1 LATETLVACAHGP
14 EPGSAT
20 APASNAAFFKR
31 LVEDQT
37 ELVSLATPEGE
48 LTFVNRAYAR
58 WQGRQAHE
66 LLGRSLLEFVPPKDR
81 AAVSEHL
88 QTVRKLEGSVE
99 ADCQMVLPDGQTR
112 WIAWTHRG
120 LTEAEGRYRLLAEQS
135 ADMVLELDL
144 DLVRRYVSPACREI
158 FGYDPE
164 ELIGAKS
171 GAMSHPDD
179 AENLGQ
185 ALQSLLDGRVDRH
198 AVVCRRRHRD
208 GRWIWVEIGYRTL
221 KDPRTGA
228 PTGIIGTVRDVTA
241 RKIIEDQLAEVTQ
254 RLEAL
259 AQQDALTGLANR
271 RAFDDALSR
280 EYGQAR
286 RRDESLGLIMID
298 VDVFKSFN
306 DRYGH
311 PAGDECLRRVAEAIT
326 ASLRRPGDLA
336 ARYGGEE
343 FVVLM
348 PETDEAGTAMI
359 GERIRQAVLQLQ
371 IEHPAGAHRVVTVS
385 VGAASIGPDDFES
398 GPETAIH
405 RADHA
410 LYTAKRRGRNA
421 VVRASTL
428 SQPASAD
435 VSGPHR

>member
-1 LATETLVACAHGP
+1 
-14 EPGSAT
+14 
-20 APASNAAFFKR
+20 
-31 LVEDQT
+31 
-37 ELVSLATPEGE
+37 
-48 LTFVNRAYAR
+48 
-58 WQGRQAHE
+58 
-66 LLGRSLLEFVPPKDR
+66 
-81 AAVSEHL
+81 
-88 QTVRKLEGSVE
+88 
-99 ADCQMVLPDGQTR
+99 
-112 WIAWTHRG
+112 
-120 LTEAEGRYRLLAEQS
+120 
-135 ADMVLELDL
+135 MVLELDL

-221 KDPRTGA
+221 RDPRTGA

-280 EYGQAR
+280 EYGQAKR
-286 RRDESLGLIMID
+286 NDDSLGLITID
-298 VDVFKSFN
+298 VDFFKLFN

-311 PAGDECLRRVAEAIT
+311 PAGDECLRRIAEAIT

-343 FVVLM
+343 FLVLM

-359 GERIRQAVLQLQ
+359 GERIRQAVLQLR
-371 IEHPAGAHRVVTVS
+371 IEHQASAHRFATVS
-385 VGAASIGPDDFES
+385 VGVASIGPDDFES
-398 GPETAIH
+398 GPETVIH
-405 RADHA
+405 RADRA

-435 VSGPHR
+435 VSGPLASHR